1 MCNLLVSSGIQ
12 CTIET
17 KACMV
22 FLYNGVFFVKRF
34 RYESA
39 LASLVRVRSM
49 LRTFIDSSPGT
60 FHFDCCELFN
70 IQLCF
75 SLICC
80 EYSFFCQICH
90 TELLSYFLFT
100 WLRIIYSTMSFSY
113 PSKHRNH
120 RLSFVTVKLLVSSFN
135 CILPTCCFD

>member
-100 WLRIIYSTMSFSY
+100 
-113 PSKHRNH
+113 
-120 RLSFVTVKLLVSSFN
+120 
-135 CILPTCCFD
+135 